1 MLNMTKVELELIP
14 DPDKYTLFEKVLRG
28 GVSYISNG
36 YSKASNKYL
45 KSYGLKQESKHI
57 I

>member
-14 DPDKYTLFEKVLRG
+14 DPDKYTLFEKGTRD

-57 I
+57 